1 MTSRR
6 FSTPTA
12 GVLSS
17 SDRPLPLA
25 SWYSEMGGPTFLSTV
40 PGGYLEALADQVES
54 DQLDWVSGL
63 LAQLKEIDPT
73 DRSVP
78 RAELVAHLAHAAIA
92 AETALRVAE
101 SRGQRLGRE
110 GSDDAE

>member
-17 SDRPLPLA
+17 SDRPLRLA
-25 SWYSEMGGPTFLSTV
+25 SWYSETGGPTFLATV
-40 PGGYLEALADQVES
+40 PGGYLEAFADQVES
-54 DQLDWVSGL
+54 DQLTWVGGL
-63 LAQLKEIDPT
+63 LAQLKEFDLT
-73 DRSVP
+73 DRNVP
-78 RAELVAHLAHAAIA
+78 RADLVAHLARAAIA

-101 SRGQRLGRE
+101 SRGQRLVQGR
-110 GSDDAE
+110 SDDAE